1 MEALALTL
9 VLPLIGMLRP
19 EIELPAARVGDAVR
33 RALVLTGMPVKEAC
47 ARMGISEYEFSRQ
60 LNHRGVNLARL
71 MMLGP
76 VFMAHLMSS
85 LGVQSQTEQRLERVE
100 RAIQQLG
107 GVA

>member
-1 MEALALTL
+1 MDPTPVCLL
-9 VLPLIGMLRP
+9 LPMLFMCRP
-19 EIELPAARVGDAVR
+19 TVDVPAQVVGDAVR
-33 RALVLTGMPVKEAC
+33 RALVLTSMPVKEAC

-76 VFMAHLMSS
+76 IFMAHLTAS

-100 RAIQQLG
+100 RAIQRLG